1 MDITIQSKSISN
13 LTQIWI
19 FFAAHFCLFQ
29 FLHNFLPK
37 YSKLYQSIPLDKQAS
52 TLIRILSSF
61 HAIIA
66 TVLSLCLVSFDHDL
80 HNNKLIYTSF
90 AISFTLNFSIGYLAF
105 DILIMLM
112 HRSEFEWFFAL
123 HHFVSIVAFYAC
135 STAGVFPYIALC
147 RLISEGSTPFLNNRW
162 FLLTLNKKKSK
173 LYMYNGICL
182 ILVFTLV
189 RILQIVPNWRIF
201 FELMNTAEWASIEF
215 RYKLICVG
223 SCVPLDVL
231 NVYWFTKIINIVI
244 KTLMG
249 GKSSEKELKEK
260 SSAKELK
267 AE

>member
-1 MDITIQSKSISN
+1 
-13 LTQIWI
+13 
-19 FFAAHFCLFQ
+19 
-29 FLHNFLPK
+29 
-37 YSKLYQSIPLDKQAS
+37 
-52 TLIRILSSF
+52 
-61 HAIIA
+61 
-66 TVLSLCLVSFDHDL
+66 
-80 HNNKLIYTSF
+80 
-90 AISFTLNFSIGYLAF
+90 
-105 DILIMLM
+105 
-112 HRSEFEWFFAL
+112 
-123 HHFVSIVAFYAC
+123 
-135 STAGVFPYIALC
+135 
-147 RLISEGSTPFLNNRW
+147 
-162 FLLTLNKKKSK
+162 
-173 LYMYNGICL
+173 MYNGICL